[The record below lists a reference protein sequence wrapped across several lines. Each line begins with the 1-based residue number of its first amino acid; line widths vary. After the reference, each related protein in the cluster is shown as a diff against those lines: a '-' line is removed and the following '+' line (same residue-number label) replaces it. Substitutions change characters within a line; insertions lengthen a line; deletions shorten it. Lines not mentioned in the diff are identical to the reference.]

1 MEHLGR
7 QARVPSARGVVAPAA
22 AAGRAATTAAAA
34 LLSAAL
40 LALTAPGAA
49 SAAGPR
55 RMVAHTHHV
64 SVTVG
69 VQPAAT
75 AVPVPQ
81 SFLGLSFEL
90 SSLGLVARYSESG
103 DLVALLRSLGPG
115 VLRFG
120 GVSAD
125 SQVAWTDAQTPRP
138 PWATSVV
145 DAQDLRELAL
155 LAQRSGWRVLL
166 TIGFGHPDVQAAV
179 REVRA
184 ASSILGPWLEA
195 IELGNE
201 PNAYAAH
208 NLRSEPWTYAQYGAE
223 AAAFQQAIAAFVPG
237 VPLAGPDVTGSRAFD
252 EWGTGEAVNLKP
264 VLLTGH
270 HYPLGCHQ
278 KIAPS
283 ISRLLSPRTRRREL
297 GSTELYM
304 RVARGAAIPFR
315 LDEANSVS
323 CGGTPGI
330 SDTFASSLWALDYT
344 VHSMAAGMAGIN
356 FHAHPANC
364 TGYSPVCATTP
375 AELSAGILHAQ
386 PEWYALLLARS
397 LLGDRPLSATINAGR
412 PRNADVMA
420 MLAPY
425 GAVHL
430 VVIDYEPP
438 GSKKLAFK
446 VHLGAGFGA
455 ATAISLRAASRAAKS
470 AVALGGAVVAADGS
484 FTPPP
489 ARRIGRVRS
498 GTLRFTVPPSS
509 AQLITVYPLVPPA
522 PAAK

>member
-7 QARVPSARGVVAPAA
+7 QARVPSARGVVVPAA
-22 AAGRAATTAAAA
+22 AARCAATTAAAA
-34 LLSAAL
+34 LLTSAL
-40 LALTAPGAA
+40 LALTAPATA
-49 SAAGPR
+49 SAAPPR
-55 RMVAHTHHV
+55 GVSAQAHHV

-69 VQPAAT
+69 AQPAAT

-90 SSLGLVARYSESG
+90 SSLGLVARYAESG

-125 SQVAWTDAQTPRP
+125 SQVAWTDEQTPRP
-138 PWATSVV
+138 AWATAVINA
-145 DAQDLRELAL
+145 DDLRALAV

-166 TIGFGHPDVQAAV
+166 TIGFGHPDLQAAV
-179 REVRA
+179 REVHA

-208 NLRSEPWTYAQYGAE
+208 DLRSEPWTYAQYGAE
-223 AAAFQQAIAAFVPG
+223 ASAFEQAIAASAPG
-237 VPLAGPDVTGSRAFD
+237 VPLAGPGVTGSRAFD

-264 VLLTGH
+264 ALLTGH

-283 ISRLLSPRTRRREL
+283 IARLLSPHTRRGEARSSEI
-297 GSTELYM
+297 YM
-304 RVARGAAIPFR
+304 RIARSAAIPFR
-315 LDEANSVS
+315 LDETNSVS

-344 VHSMAAGMAGIN
+344 LHTMALGMAGIN
-356 FHAHPANC
+356 FHAHPSNC

-375 AELSAGILHAQ
+375 EELNAGTLHAQ

-397 LLGDRPLSATINAGR
+397 FIGDRPLSATINAGR

-438 GSKKLAFK
+438 GSKKLALK
-446 VHLGAGFGA
+446 VHLGPGFGA
-455 ATAISLRAASRAAKS
+455 ASVLSLRAASRAAKS

-484 FTPPP
+484 FSQPP
-489 ARRIGRVRS
+489 ARRLGRVRGS
-498 GTLRFTVPPSS
+498 MLRFTVPPSS
-509 AQLITVYPLVPPA
+509 AQLITVYPLVPG
-522 PAAK
+522 AK

>member
-7 QARVPSARGVVAPAA
+7 QARVPSAPRVPVPAA
-22 AAGRAATTAAAA
+22 AARCAATTVAVA
-34 LLSAAL
+34 LLTSAL
-40 LALTAPGAA
+40 LAFTAPGAA
-49 SAAGPR
+49 SAADPR
-55 RMVAHTHHV
+55 GVAAHARHV

-69 VQPAAT
+69 PQPAVT

-81 SFLGLSFEL
+81 SFIGLSFEL
-90 SSLGLVARYSESG
+90 SSLPLVARYGESG
-103 DLVALLRSLGPG
+103 DLVAMLRSLGPG

-138 PWATSVV
+138 AWAASVINA
-145 DAQDLRELAL
+145 DDLRALAV

-166 TIGFGHPDVQAAV
+166 TIGFGHPDIQAAV

-184 ASSILGPWLEA
+184 ASSILGPSLEA

-208 NLRSEPWTYAQYGAE
+208 ALRSEPWTYAQYGAE
-223 AAAFQQAIAAFVPG
+223 ASAYEQAIAAGVPG

-264 VLLTGH
+264 ALLTGH

-278 KIAPS
+278 KVAPS

-297 GSTELYM
+297 RSIQLYM

-344 VHSMAAGMAGIN
+344 LQTMAAGMAGIN

-375 AELSAGILHAQ
+375 AELSAGTLHAQ

-397 LLGDRPLSATINAGR
+397 LIGDRPLSAAINSGR
-412 PRNADVMA
+412 PRNADVIA

-425 GAVHL
+425 GAIHL

-438 GSKKLAFK
+438 GSKKLALK
-446 VHLGAGFGA
+446 VHLSAGFGA
-455 ATAISLRAASRAAKS
+455 ATVLSLRASSRAAKS

-489 ARRIGRVRS
+489 ARRLGRVRG
-498 GTLRFTVPPSS
+498 GTLRFTVSPSS
-509 AQLITVYPLVPPA
+509 AQLITVYPLVPPVT
-522 PAAK
+522 PVK

>member
-1 MEHLGR
+1 M
-7 QARVPSARGVVAPAA
+7 PAA
-22 AAGRAATTAAAA
+22 AARCAATTAAAF
-34 LLSAAL
+34 LICAL
-40 LALTAPGAA
+40 LALTAPAAA

-55 RMVAHTHHV
+55 GTAAHARHV

-69 VQPAAT
+69 AQPAAT

-90 SSLGLVARYSESG
+90 SRLGLVARYAESG

-125 SQVAWTDAQTPRP
+125 TQVAWTDPETPKP
-138 PWATSVV
+138 AWATAVV
-145 DAQDLRELAL
+145 NADDLRALAV

-166 TIGFGHPDVQAAV
+166 TIGFGHPDLQAAV

-184 ASSILGPWLEA
+184 ASEILGPWLEA

-208 NLRSEPWTYAQYGAE
+208 DLRAEPWTYAQYGAE
-223 AAAFQQAIAAFVPG
+223 VSAYEQAIAASVPG

-264 VLLTGH
+264 ALLTGH

-278 KIAPS
+278 KVAPS

-297 GSTELYM
+297 RSIELYM

-344 VHSMAAGMAGIN
+344 LHAMAGGMAGIN
-356 FHAHPANC
+356 FHAHPSNC

-375 AELSAGILHAQ
+375 EELSVGTLHAQ

-397 LLGDRPLSATINAGR
+397 LIGDRVLSATINAGR

-438 GSKKLAFK
+438 GSKRLALK
-446 VHLGAGFGA
+446 VHLGPGFGA
-455 ATAISLRAASRAAKS
+455 ASVLSLHASSRAAKS
-470 AVALGGAVVAADGS
+470 AVALGGAFVAADGS
-484 FTPPP
+484 FSQPP
-489 ARRIGRVRS
+489 AQRLGRVRGS
-498 GTLRFTVPPSS
+498 TLRFTVPPSS
-509 AQLITVYPLVPPA
+509 AELITVYPLVPPA
-522 PAAK
+522 K

>member
-7 QARVPSARGVVAPAA
+7 QARVPSARGVAVPAA
-22 AAGRAATTAAAA
+22 APRCAATTAAAA
-34 LLSAAL
+34 LLTSAL
-40 LALTAPGAA
+40 LAFTAPGAA

-55 RMVAHTHHV
+55 GVAAQAHHV

-69 VQPAAT
+69 AQPAAG

-81 SFLGLSFEL
+81 NFLGLSFEL
-90 SSLGLVARYSESG
+90 SRLGLVARYADSG
-103 DLVALLRSLGPG
+103 NFVALLRSLGPG

-120 GVSAD
+120 GVTAD
-125 SQVAWTDAQTPRP
+125 REVAWTDPLTPEP
-138 PWATSVV
+138 PWATAVV
-145 DAQDLRELAL
+145 TADDLRALAV

-166 TIGFGHPDVQAAV
+166 TIGFGHPDLQAAV

-208 NLRSEPWTYAQYGAE
+208 DLRSQPWTYAQYGAE
-223 AAAFQQAIAAFVPG
+223 ASAYEQAIAAAVPPG
-237 VPLAGPDVTGSRAFD
+237 VPLAGPGVTGSGAFG

-264 VLLTGH
+264 ALLTGH

-283 ISRLLSPRTRRREL
+283 ISRLLSPHTRRAEARSSEI
-297 GSTELYM
+297 YM
-304 RVARGAAIPFR
+304 RIARSAAIPFR
-315 LDEANSVS
+315 MDETNSVS

-344 VHSMAAGMAGIN
+344 LHTMALGMAGIN
-356 FHAHPANC
+356 FHAHPSNC

-375 AELSAGILHAQ
+375 EELNAGTLHAQ

-397 LLGDRPLSATINAGR
+397 FIGDRPLSATINAGR
-412 PRNADVMA
+412 RRNADVVA

-438 GSKKLAFK
+438 GSKKLALK
-446 VHLGAGFGA
+446 VHLGPGFGA
-455 ATAISLRAASRAAKS
+455 ATVLSLRAASRAAKS

-484 FTPPP
+484 FSQPP
-489 ARRIGRVRS
+489 ARRLGRVR
-498 GTLRFTVPPSS
+498 GRMLRFTVPPSS

-522 PAAK
+522 K